1 MLAITIII
9 YIINQERYLHGR
21 QNLCTKYGSLSEL
34 EGIFKFTVLPHQFL
48 MKKLKWEGLS
58 DSSKVPKVDN
68 AEVSTGQCSQDVLGF
83 KSGRVCACASRGR
96 GGTAEI

>member
-1 MLAITIII
+1 
-9 YIINQERYLHGR
+9 
-21 QNLCTKYGSLSEL
+21 
-34 EGIFKFTVLPHQFL
+34 